1 MAPRWG
7 WWHCHP
13 PAGPSLVAGAMH
25 LPCCYTG
32 CLCGDKDGVLAGG
45 KTQGMWGGRGDAPPS
60 PADGDV
66 PIRTEG
72 VVLAQVKSTLSL
84 LHVKGTQ
91 PHSLSRGGRSA
102 APTCHSFKGHMGAW
116 CPPGSN
122 DSLMTTEAETG
133 SSCAGEWDVL
143 VDMVTWSESR
153 STSLRGWRHLGHE
166 GSGLTLCLGHL
177 REKLSSVN
185 KQPVG
190 KREGM

>member
-1 MAPRWG
+1 MGMVAL
-7 WWHCHP
+7 P
-13 PAGPSLVAGAMH
+13 P
-25 LPCCYTG
+25 PCG
-32 CLCGDKDGVLAGG
+32 SLAGG
-45 KTQGMWGGRGDAPPS
+45 GGHAPPVLLHRLSLWGQGWSVSRRQDTRHVGGGRGDAPLS